1 MKNLKDILVEKLS
14 IDSISEKLLI
24 DSISEKLSIDSISLE
39 KEESTD
45 NIEEF
50 KVGDILVSTFSY
62 TMTIV
67 EFFKIVKKSGKKTFY
82 LQPIAQE
89 VVSGDSMQGK
99 CAPKQPIAYA
109 GKEEKFM
116 GSRDG
121 KLRGGKSPG
130 YRPMYTYIGDPVYF
144 DHMD

>member
-14 IDSISEKLLI
+14 I

-45 NIEEF
+45 NIEDF
-50 KVGDILVSTFSY
+50 KVGDILVSVFSY

-82 LQPIAQE
+82 LQPIARE
-89 VVSGDSMQGK
+89 VVSGDNMRGK
-99 CAPKQPIAYA
+99 CAPKQPIEYICD
-109 GKEEKFM
+109 EIRII

-130 YRPMYTYIGDPVYF
+130 YRPMYTYTGEPVYF